1 MKRFVHKYPDIFTL
15 LYTIM
20 ICIILV
26 LVLTPFSYM
35 PQKDFSLL
43 NGVLRLSLAI
53 PTIIAFGMVFQ
64 TNGFKYALA
73 TKGFLKGLL
82 ALTPLIILNLI
93 SLIYFF
99 CGTVFNRMLYAA
111 VPSAFLHALGSG
123 VLEEALFRG
132 LLVGGFCIKWGHS
145 RLGRVLIVL
154 FTSILFGIGHLP
166 AFSGSYGNTISSV
179 VTGMCLASVYL
190 YSKNLLCCM
199 LWHTINNS
207 IGFFINGLTQYFRS
221 DMLIYVNTAYQVVF
235 YLLPII
241 SILLAIIAKP
251 IKRPMELDIV
261 ETASSQSTPSV

>member
-1 MKRFVHKYPDIFTL
+1 MKRFSHEYPDAFAL
-15 LYTIM
+15 LYTILV
-20 ICIILV
+20 CAILV

-35 PQKDFSLL
+35 PQKDLSLL

-53 PTIIAFGMVFQ
+53 PTIIAFGMVFE
-64 TNGFKYALA
+64 TNGFKYAFA

-99 CGTVFNRMLYAA
+99 CGTVFDRMLA
-111 VPSAFLHALGSG
+111 VPSVFLHALGSG

-154 FTSILFGIGHLP
+154 FTSILFGIGHLS
-166 AFSGSYGNTISSV
+166 AFGGNYGNTISSV

-190 YSKNLLCCM
+190 YSRNLLCCM

-207 IGFFINGLTQYFRS
+207 IVFFINGLTQYFRS
-221 DMLIYVNTAYQVVF
+221 DMIIHVNTAYQVVF
-235 YLLPII
+235 YLLPIV
-241 SILLAIIAKP
+241 SILVAIIAKP

-261 ETASSQSTPSV
+261 ETASDQSTPSI